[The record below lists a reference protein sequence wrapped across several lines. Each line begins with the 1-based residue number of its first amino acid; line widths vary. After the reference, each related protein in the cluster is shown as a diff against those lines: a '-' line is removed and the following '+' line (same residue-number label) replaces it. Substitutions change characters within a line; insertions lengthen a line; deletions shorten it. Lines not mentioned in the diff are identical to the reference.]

1 MTTASN
7 PIVVV
12 AVFTPAEGKKEEL
25 TALFTEAVAK
35 VHTEPGCHLYS
46 LHESS
51 DGNLIFIEKWES
63 ADALQVHSTAPA
75 LTEVGPKLGPLLGAA
90 PQVTTMTAIPA
101 GDATKGAL

>member
-25 TALFTEAVAK
+25 KALCTEVIAK
-35 VHTEPGCHLYS
+35 VHTEPGCLLYS
-46 LHESS
+46 LHESPE
-51 DGNLIFIEKWES
+51 GNLIFVEKWES
-63 ADALQVHSTAPA
+63 AEALQVHGTAPA

-101 GDATKGAL
+101 GDPGKGAL